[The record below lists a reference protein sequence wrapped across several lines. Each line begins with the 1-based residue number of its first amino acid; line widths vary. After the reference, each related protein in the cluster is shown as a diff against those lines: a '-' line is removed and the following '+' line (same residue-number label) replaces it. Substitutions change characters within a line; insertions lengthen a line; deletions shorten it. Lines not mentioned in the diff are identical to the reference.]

1 MKKFCSMFLILFFFI
16 LFFYE
21 KLSFFV
27 VSNIYCILLYKMNI
41 IRRRIRFDL
50 KKIFIKITL
59 PPWRKVLAPFLTGK
73 SGEKSRWTNS
83 LHSTLLESTRVDSSR
98 FFETPAR
105 DPRKMWREN
114 GAERRMLSL
123 PSWLIFLYLRL
134 LSSRSKSP
142 QLKAYVRDNRIFT
155 RDIDTSYL
163 MYSALWR
170 LVFINIIAGEYK
182 FSIFYFFLINQSK

>member
-1 MKKFCSMFLILFFFI
+1 MFLIPFFFN
-16 LFFYE
+16 E
-21 KLSFFV
+21 KLCFFV
-27 VSNIYCILLYKMNI
+27 VSNIYRILLYEMN

-98 FFETPAR
+98 FFETLAR

-142 QLKAYVRDNRIFT
+142 QLQAYVRDNRIFT
-155 RDIDTSYL
+155 RDIDISYL

-182 FSIFYFFLINQSK
+182 FSIFYFFLINLSLSKSFF